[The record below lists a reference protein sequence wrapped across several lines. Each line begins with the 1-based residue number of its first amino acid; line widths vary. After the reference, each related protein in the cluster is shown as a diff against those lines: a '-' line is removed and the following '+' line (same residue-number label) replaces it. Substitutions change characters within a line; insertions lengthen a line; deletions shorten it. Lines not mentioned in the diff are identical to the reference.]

1 MVIPRGGITEVS
13 VGIVD
18 ASGSI
23 LWYNAKRSEGGYD
36 LRDRE
41 SATKFLAEI
50 LSDVPRFKK

>member
-1 MVIPRGGITEVS
+1 MIPRGGITQVS

-23 LWYNAKRSEGGYD
+23 LWYNVKASEGGYD

-41 SATKFLAEI
+41 SATKLLAEI
-50 LSDVPRFKK
+50 LSDLPRFKK

>member
-1 MVIPRGGITEVS
+1 MS

-23 LWYNAKRSEGGYD
+23 LWYNAKSSQGSYD

-41 SATKFLAEI
+41 SAAKLLAEI
-50 LSDVPRFKK
+50 LSDLPRFKK